1 MRELNKRW
9 KRVPGPSNTVLTIPI
24 RCLVLELFRLILDS
38 RYLTTNADRARQLM
52 APKPEPAIFKN
63 VPLFAKLGPGELR
76 VLEQHAT
83 IRTYPRNT
91 VIINEGD
98 EASSLYVILSG
109 QVKVFL
115 SNEEGK
121 EIVVNMQGPGEHFG
135 ELALIDSAPRSA
147 SVMTVEKG
155 RLASITKADFSKILA
170 DHAYIS
176 LRLIEN
182 LAARV
187 RLLSENVKNLAL
199 LDVYGRVAKTL
210 LSLAHEQDGKLVIEE
225 RLTQQDIANRVGASR
240 EMVARIMKDLV
251 SGHYITID
259 HKRIQINEKLPERY

>member
-1 MRELNKRW
+1 MVKTAER
-9 KRVPGPSNTVLTIPI
+9 
-24 RCLVLELFRLILDS
+24 
-38 RYLTTNADRARQLM
+38 
-52 APKPEPAIFKN
+52 AIFGD
-63 VPLFAKLGPGELR
+63 VPLFAGLGPSELG

-83 IRTYPRNT
+83 IRTYPRNSV
-91 VIINEGD
+91 VIHEGD
-98 EASSLYVILSG
+98 EANALYVILSG

-121 EIVVNMQGPGEHFG
+121 EIVLNMQGPGEHFG

-147 SVMTVEKG
+147 SVMTVEKT
-155 RLASITKADFSKILA
+155 RLAAISKADFRQILA
-170 DHAYIS
+170 DHTDIS
-176 LRLIEN
+176 LSLIRD

-210 LSLAHEQDGKLVIEE
+210 LSLAEKRNGRLLIEK

-251 SGHYITID
+251 SGNYISID
-259 HKRIQINEKLPERY
+259 HNQIRINEKLPERY